1 MLISRFWNLWLPSCF
16 FPLICI
22 KLKIFC
28 IKFKFDALTTCQ
40 SHNPLLRPVT
50 QLPLRMSWKCPLISR
65 TVIPCLFLLYPL
77 YLHYFFFFKRML
89 GFLNH
94 NILKCYQ
101 MLYAFQFKFS
111 SEHTVIF
118 HFCGGPVCMCSWLF
132 LPSLL
137 QSGRQRKKAVMMP
150 RVVLT
155 PLKVNGE
162 HVPSGYNSSFSC
174 SLFSPPSPF
183 LYFPPTLQWFVYL
196 LPLTMDALYLSG
208 LTVFVILH
216 IDTL

>member
-1 MLISRFWNLWLPSCF
+1 MLLPLVNPTIHCSGQSLNSHWEWTENAHSSPGQLYLVF
-16 FPLICI
+16 S
-22 KLKIFC
+22 FC
-28 IKFKFDALTTCQ
+28 ILCTC
-40 SHNPLLRPVT
+40 
-50 QLPLRMSWKCPLISR
+50 I
-65 TVIPCLFLLYPL
+65 I
-77 YLHYFFFFKRML
+77 FFFFKRML